1 MNCDLVMRESYSLA
15 CKVPVI
21 LVRDFGPW
29 SFGLRGGGRVGKG
42 RQTMFMV
49 SWSEGEGGSG
59 GAVGKTVVFW
69 SGGVG
74 GGREKWSMVSLSEGG
89 YGERQKEGD
98 TSPWSLA
105 MIELIELHQR
115 RRRRSCG

>member
-1 MNCDLVMRESYSLA
+1 M
-15 CKVPVI
+15 PVI

-29 SFGLRGGGRVGKG
+29 SFGLRGRGRVGKG

-69 SGGVG
+69 VWGSREG
-74 GGREKWSMVSLSEGG
+74 GGKNGPWSPCLREGMVSG
-89 YGERQKEGD
+89 
-98 TSPWSLA
+98 
-105 MIELIELHQR
+105 R
-115 RRRRSCG
+115 RRETLAHGLWR